1 MPAADQDGWLSRSGD
16 PDRGHKQRNREENAG
31 RTAQLKG
38 GPMSHTHD
46 HPMDDAYPAAPVA
59 DGFAIWEHLISA
71 TQSYLSG
78 ISRYSTDFFIPFL
91 LSSQYF
97 QRTESERL
105 TNATPGDTFEAYLGL
120 LDNNIE
126 LMDRSLTGATG
137 MMLAY
142 SQIALADFNKAWQ
155 QSWAKGDLQPLAR
168 FSKHQAE
175 LIEQVTHG
183 YPKAIDA
190 IAAEFGFHFERGEHT
205 LIDETDRFLLYRV
218 APSLKGVK
226 TRSDAKPILI
236 LPPYVLG
243 ANILAFLPGEQRSYA
258 HSFANQG
265 FPTYLRV
272 LKDIYTS
279 PALQVMTGE
288 DDALDTRRFCETLV
302 KAHGKKVTL
311 NGYCQGGFNA
321 LCNLL
326 SGELDELV
334 DAFITCVSPM
344 DGTRSKGL
352 SYFLKR
358 LPSRFNDLAYG
369 TKILPN
375 GNRVADGLL
384 MGWVY
389 KLKSIEHEI
398 PAAAFFRD
406 LMMFA
411 RQTNGDFQVSKTA
424 AALNYWLQNERFD
437 LPLAI
442 THISHASYNTPI
454 TADGTLPIRLFGRKL
469 NLKRLKEKKIPW
481 LICYGVNDDL
491 VEKETALAPLDH
503 IDAEVTPFPKGHV
516 AIATSW
522 SHPESACGLHT
533 RFGEGNW
540 RGPVRFHM
548 DLEAALTED
557 APGKGAPGKGAPG
570 KGAEEASAA
579 AGKGRAKPRKAPSTR
594 AKAGQTTTK
603 KAAAG
608 AGPKKGSQQ
617 ARKTRSEEASTAGST
632 DKGSPAKRKKRAGVG
647 SKSSGGDRKKE
658 S

>member
-1 MPAADQDGWLSRSGD
+1 M
-16 PDRGHKQRNREENAG
+16 
-31 RTAQLKG
+31 KG
-38 GPMSHTHD
+38 GPMSDTQKQS
-46 HPMDDAYPAAPVA
+46 MDDVDKATPVA
-59 DGFAIWEHLISA
+59 DGFSIWENLISA

-78 ISRYSTDFFIPFL
+78 ISRYSTDFFVPFL
-91 LSSQYF
+91 LSSHYF
-97 QRTESERL
+97 QRTESARL
-105 TNATPGDTFEAYLGL
+105 ASEAPGDTYEAYLGL

-126 LMDRSLTGATG
+126 LMDRSLAGATG

-142 SQIALADFNKAWQ
+142 TQMAFDNFNTAWQ
-155 QSWAKGDLQPLAR
+155 QCWAKGNLKPLTR
-168 FSKHQAE
+168 FTKHQAE
-175 LIEQVTHG
+175 LMDQVTHG
-183 YPKAIDA
+183 YPKAIEA
-190 IAAEFGFHFERGEHT
+190 IAPEFGFHFERGEHT
-205 LIDETDRFLLYRV
+205 LADETERFLLYRV
-218 APSLKGVK
+218 APSIKGVK
-226 TRSDAKPILI
+226 TRSDAKPVLI

-243 ANILAFLPGEQRSYA
+243 ANILAFLPGEQRSYT

-265 FPTYLRV
+265 FPTYIRV
-272 LKDIYTS
+272 LKDISTS

-288 DDALDTRRFCETLV
+288 DDALDTRRFCEAIV

-352 SYFLKR
+352 SYFLER
-358 LPSRFNDLAYG
+358 LPVRFNDLEYG
-369 TKILPN
+369 TKVLPN

-411 RQTNGDFQVSKTA
+411 HQSNGDFRVSKTA
-424 AALNYWLQNERFD
+424 AALNYWLQKERFD

-442 THISHASYNTPI
+442 TRISHASYNVPI
-454 TADGTLPIRLFGRKL
+454 TEDGTLPVRLFGRKL
-469 NLKRLKEKKIPW
+469 NLKRIKEKQIPW
-481 LICYGVNDDL
+481 LICYGVSDDL
-491 VEKETALAPLDH
+491 VEKATALAPLDH
-503 IDAEVTPFPKGHV
+503 VDAEVTPFPKGHV

-548 DLEAALTED
+548 DLEAALSKDATE
-557 APGKGAPGKGAPG
+557 APAP
-570 KGAEEASAA
+570 
-579 AGKGRAKPRKAPSTR
+579 AGKGRAKTRKAPSAR
-594 AKAGQTTTK
+594 AKSGQAATK
-603 KAAAG
+603 KAAGESAAKSGGKSAG
-608 AGPKKGSQQ
+608 GASKRRSLK
-617 ARKTRSEEASTAGST
+617 ARQTRSGEVTTAGSA
-632 DKGSPAKRKKRAGVG
+632 DKKAPAKTKKRAGAR
-647 SKSSGGDRKKE
+647 SKSGAGERKTE
-658 S
+658 N